1 MDLKSFRRSM
11 VAEWGEGGVS
21 GPGIALHATSCAPG
35 GTRGN
40 EPRDGAPQIA
50 RG

>member
-1 MDLKSFRRSM
+1 MELKSFRRSM
-11 VAEWGEGGVS
+11 VAEWREGGLTV
-21 GPGIALHATSCAPG
+21 PGIALDATSCAPA

-40 EPRDGAPQIA
+40 EPRHGAPQIA